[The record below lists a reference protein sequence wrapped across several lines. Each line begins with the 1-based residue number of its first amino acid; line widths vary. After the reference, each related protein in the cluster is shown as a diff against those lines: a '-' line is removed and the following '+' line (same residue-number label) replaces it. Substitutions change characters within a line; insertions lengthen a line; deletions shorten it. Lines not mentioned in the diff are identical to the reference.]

1 MNKYGR
7 HLLDL
12 YLEAKHRV
20 LNRRVHGDF
29 QEHLTYKG
37 FHGRSTMDFVLKFE
51 KAFTKENIIQYV
63 PVQSLS
69 YLSDHKP
76 VLLSLSVNEDTESEI
91 GDKISDSNSY
101 LLERAKG
108 FIWQSFAEKEFEK

>member
-20 LNRRVHGDF
+20 LNGRMHGDF
-29 QEHLTYKG
+29 QEHLAYKG
-37 FHGRSTMDFVLKFE
+37 FMAMDFVLKFE
-51 KAFTKENIIQYV
+51 KAFTEENIIQYL

-76 VLLSLSVNEDTESEI
+76 VLLSLPVNEDTESEI

-101 LLERAKG
+101 LLERPKG
-108 FIWQSFAEKEFEK
+108 LIWQGFVEKEFEK